1 MFSSFIAITVW
12 FMRNESILKNSY
24 RHLPFCTYIIT
35 VTNTAKVN
43 KYARKG
49 SVVVKKFIAHFR
61 TIKLLFLFKIY
72 NCEIYNVFGV

>member
-12 FMRNESILKNSY
+12 SMRNESILKNSY
-24 RHLPFCTYIIT
+24 RHLPSCTYIIT

-49 SVVVKKFIAHFR
+49 SVVHSTLSHNKIAFPFQN
-61 TIKLLFLFKIY
+61 LQL
-72 NCEIYNVFGV
+72 

>member
-1 MFSSFIAITVW
+1 M
-12 FMRNESILKNSY
+12 
-24 RHLPFCTYIIT
+24 IT

-61 TIKLLFLFKIY
+61 TKKLLFLFKIY

>member
-1 MFSSFIAITVW
+1 MIFS
-12 FMRNESILKNSY
+12 
-24 RHLPFCTYIIT
+24 

-61 TIKLLFLFKIY
+61 AIKLLFLLKIVNLKSFLLFKLAEKGRI
-72 NCEIYNVFGV
+72 CARVSSAV

>member
-1 MFSSFIAITVW
+1 M
-12 FMRNESILKNSY
+12 
-24 RHLPFCTYIIT
+24 IT

-61 TIKLLFLFKIY
+61 TIKLLFLTTVKSKI
-72 NCEIYNVFGV
+72 VFGV